1 MWEKNI
7 LEDLKTRI
15 LKYKI
20 IAGEFL
26 TDLRKEFE
34 EGDEKV
40 VKIAELKQLEQEEKI
55 IEEFVQKFRRLAR
68 NSRYKR

>member
-7 LEDLKTRI
+7 LEDLETRI
-15 LKYKI
+15 LECEI

>member
-7 LEDLKTRI
+7 LEDLETRI
-15 LKYKI
+15 LEYKI

-26 TDLRKEFE
+26 TDLRKEFK

>member
-15 LKYKI
+15 LEYKI